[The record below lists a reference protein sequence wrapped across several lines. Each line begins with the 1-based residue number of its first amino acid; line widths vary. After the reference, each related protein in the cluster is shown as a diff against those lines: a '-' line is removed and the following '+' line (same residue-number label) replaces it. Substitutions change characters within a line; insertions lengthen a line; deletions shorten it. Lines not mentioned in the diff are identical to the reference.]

1 MIKYGFGAFLT
12 HASTVCTMQRTASF
26 CTRYGIAPRAR
37 DHVAAAF
44 IGTPNTVNQRYPTLR
59 HVARK
64 NGCRQTKCIA
74 IGRWS
79 FLGWREN
86 VVVVT
91 TQLLCQH
98 LYTNNQRSF
107 HSTTRCGPSRGVG
120 VKSGVNSRTNA
131 QCGSCDRRSHFVS
144 MHTMHASPPHTAH
157 HTQRNAKHRTNQTT
171 TIKTSHTD
179 GEMER

>member
-1 MIKYGFGAFLT
+1 MIQRHVASFFSNKVPIRMIKYGFGAFLT

-86 VVVVT
+86 VVVVFVT
-91 TQLLCQH
+91 T
-98 LYTNNQRSF
+98 LYHSF
-107 HSTTRCGPSRGVG
+107 CVSTRTRTMNVPSTPRHTV
-120 VKSGVNSRTNA
+120 V
-131 QCGSCDRRSHFVS
+131 RRAVL
-144 MHTMHASPPHTAH
+144 
-157 HTQRNAKHRTNQTT
+157 
-171 TIKTSHTD
+171 
-179 GEMER
+179 G